1 MPIYEYQC
9 EKCSHSFEKLV
20 FKGDKEQIYCP
31 TCGYNK
37 VKKLLSSVS
46 FMNSAGIGTC
56 ATGTPKGFS

>member
-9 EKCSHSFEKLV
+9 EKCNHSFERLV
-20 FKGDKEQIYCP
+20 FKGDKELINCP
-31 TCGYNK
+31 TCGNNR

-56 ATGTPKGFS
+56 AADAPKGFS